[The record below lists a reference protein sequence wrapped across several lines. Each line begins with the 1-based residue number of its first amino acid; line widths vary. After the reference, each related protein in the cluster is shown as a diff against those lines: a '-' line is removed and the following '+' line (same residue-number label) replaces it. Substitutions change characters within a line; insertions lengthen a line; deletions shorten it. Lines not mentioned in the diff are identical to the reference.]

1 MLNADQNRQTKP
13 SERTGSV
20 AGDQSLKSTGPAI
33 MIPGIGADG
42 SFFSIEKIEAH
53 RRDIHHLAISIFL
66 FSGDELL
73 IQRRA
78 ISKYHCGG
86 LWANTCCTHPHF
98 GEDIVTAA
106 HRRLG
111 EELGLKADLKQRRVV
126 EYAADVGNGLF
137 ERERVHMF
145 TAQVDRSQMI
155 ADLNPD
161 EVSDIKWMSADQLAN
176 DVVTNPQQYTPWFRI
191 YLDRYPGL
199 VF

>member
-1 MLNADQNRQTKP
+1 MLNADSRHP
-13 SERTGSV
+13 SKLSVSTGTTDD
-20 AGDQSLKSTGPAI
+20 GQKLNSTGPAI

-42 SFFSIEKIEAH
+42 SLFSIEKIEAH

-78 ISKYHCGG
+78 MSKYHCGG

-98 GEDIVTAA
+98 GEDIVAAA
-106 HRRLG
+106 HRRLN

-126 EYAADVGNGLF
+126 EYAADVGNGLH

-145 TAQVDRSQMI
+145 TAQVDKDRLI
-155 ADLNPD
+155 ANLNPD
-161 EVSDIKWMSADQLAN
+161 EVSDIKWMSADQLME
-176 DVVTNPQQYTPWFRI
+176 DVTVNPQQYTPWFRI